1 MEKKYIIKEKELV
14 RLLKAEAILN
24 ALEAGGVD
32 NWDWYGESIN
42 ESLNGTGYET
52 VGEFVE
58 NELLPDYEEYIEIL

>member
-1 MEKKYIIKEKELV
+1 MEKKYIVSENDLIK
-14 RLLKAEAILN
+14 LLEVEAVLN

-58 NELLPDYEEYIEIL
+58 DELLPEYEEYKK

>member
-1 MEKKYIIKEKELV
+1 MEKKYIVSESELV
-14 RLLKAEAILN
+14 KLLEAEAVLN

-32 NWDWYGESIN
+32 NWDWYGELIN

>member
-1 MEKKYIIKEKELV
+1 MEKKYIVSESELV
-14 RLLKAEAILN
+14 KLLEAEAVLN

-32 NWDWYGESIN
+32 NWDWYEESIN
-42 ESLNGTGYET
+42 ESLNGTDYET

>member
-1 MEKKYIIKEKELV
+1 MEKKYIVSENDLIK
-14 RLLKAEAILN
+14 LLEVEAVLN

-42 ESLNGTGYET
+42 ESLNGTDYET

-58 NELLPDYEEYIEIL
+58 NELLPEYEEYKK